1 MNEQELQQ
9 AFIQFLAQKTG
20 AKTQQELEQV
30 IQQLGEDGLK
40 QAYSE
45 FMQLVQQQQVRAA
58 KFGTKLN
65 YIKQLRGQCPNGY
78 EIEYYKS
85 GGNLCKKCVKKQ
97 IETGDVLTDFKN
109 RKIESDKCGKK
120 IKKKKCQ
127 NGGFVSF
134 NQNGNVL
141 ERFQKGKPVRKPIR
155 KQKEPEMFEIETSE
169 EVAPAKP
176 PIVLFP
182 EPRQPEAPQP
192 IVFPEIDEN
201 NEALQAKLNELN
213 GSFRR
218 DSANFVRNLY
228 DPDSRRTISAYNIS
242 RYPSNF
248 AQDPK
253 YEQVVNEGNYDEI
266 AKGNYDPKNF
276 RQIRYYITDNAGYPI
291 RNNGTPATVMGIDG
305 IYDKYNAPVKYVLPI
320 KKKGY

>member
-45 FMQLVQQQQVRAA
+45 FMQLVQQKQVRAA

-65 YIKQLRGQCPNGY
+65 YIKQLRGQCPDGY

-134 NQNGNVL
+134 N
-141 ERFQKGKPVRKPIR
+141 
-155 KQKEPEMFEIETSE
+155 
-169 EVAPAKP
+169 
-176 PIVLFP
+176 
-182 EPRQPEAPQP
+182 
-192 IVFPEIDEN
+192 
-201 NEALQAKLNELN
+201 
-213 GSFRR
+213 
-218 DSANFVRNLY
+218 
-228 DPDSRRTISAYNIS
+228 
-242 RYPSNF
+242 
-248 AQDPK
+248 
-253 YEQVVNEGNYDEI
+253 
-266 AKGNYDPKNF
+266 KN
-276 RQIRYYITDNAGYPI
+276 
-291 RNNGTPATVMGIDG
+291 
-305 IYDKYNAPVKYVLPI
+305 
-320 KKKGY
+320 